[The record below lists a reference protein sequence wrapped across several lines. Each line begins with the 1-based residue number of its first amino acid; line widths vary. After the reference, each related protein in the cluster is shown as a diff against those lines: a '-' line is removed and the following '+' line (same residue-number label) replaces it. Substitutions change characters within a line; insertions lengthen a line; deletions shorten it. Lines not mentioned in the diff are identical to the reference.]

1 MTIYFS
7 PEYSGQIFIR
17 PSEGDVMMD
26 AVVVN
31 TIGLVNLLELR
42 LGLHYEDMPEQQRT
56 ARYYEAMSIYIQ
68 SNPDDILAE
77 SFRTS
82 GLSTAKAVLSW
93 RDELRMAQWDFDG
106 ADISRRL
113 NSIIGI
119 EEIFRKESG
128 CDLAGRIH
136 IVTDQVCSQKLDCRD
151 MKLVVPVETSL
162 LKPAVGTLV
171 DVLCEYGASVSI
183 LPKAETGNNN
193 LNTVRELLTEGIGK
207 DIILDPKDESF
218 LIWSFP
224 DEHKAGEYLAAKGDD
239 IADVWINADNKQ
251 MDNWLSLMG
260 KEVSGSSMGKCSPQV
275 TQLFIMGLGLFS
287 SPLNVNT
294 LIEWLNMPVHP
305 IDGYS
310 RGKLAETIVSEG
322 GYRNDACRETV
333 RRYIDGEFIFLDEEQ
348 RKLPEDEQ
356 KKLRQ
361 KDLKKRRRNAEVFLP
376 PFESAGGDIR
386 TEALKTFLS
395 ELASWARQRAHVI
408 SEEDGNIMWVEQLC
422 SVAEMSDALLIL
434 VGTVKTGTMDFK
446 TLDSWVSS
454 IYRKVQFTHTVAEA
468 GSRDTVDSP
477 AKVISVAQRTI
488 WLGVEGDSPSPLEC
502 SFLYP
507 TEKEALAG
515 ERLINPWKKENENRY
530 NQANLYNPLLRTS
543 GQLILVIC
551 ERRSGALTEKH
562 PMIVRL
568 EQQVKNL
575 DAVIRYPKLKAKELR
590 EVMEV
595 DNGGVAAEI
604 SFAGAEH
611 IRWPDHMSPTSI
623 GTLAEYPFDYLM
635 ERLLHIETDENAQ
648 MADVKTTMGN
658 VAHAVI
664 EALFSPGKDSRTASP
679 EEIKSRIATGFEKTY
694 ARTVEAKG
702 AVLLLA
708 ENKLKEKLLHEQL
721 GHCLDILVEI
731 LMDNRLKVTGCER
744 YVEEDM
750 GLGLPQKTD
759 SNGNILKRDILG
771 YIDMTLEDEC
781 GHPVVFDFK
790 WTSSK
795 NYYQGLLTENRSV
808 QLELYRHML
817 TRCAKDNVERVAY
830 FLMPAGRL
838 YSKEHFNGRHCIHL
852 DPANTD
858 NIVEKLRNSI
868 IYRKHQIDSGVI
880 ETNGGF
886 DFLQYVKDTEAMNLF
901 PLRKDE
907 ELGIKQE
914 NDFSNYKLFNS

>member
-7 PEYSGQIFIR
+7 PEYSGQLYIR
-17 PSEGDVMMD
+17 PSDGDVMMD

-42 LGLHYEDMPEQQRT
+42 LGLHYEDMPEHERT
-56 ARYYEAMSIYIQ
+56 ARYYEAMSSYIR
-68 SNPDDILAE
+68 SHPDDILAE

-106 ADISRRL
+106 EDISRRL
-113 NSIIGI
+113 ASVIAI
-119 EEIFRKESG
+119 EDIFRRNSG

-136 IVTDQVCSQKLDCRD
+136 IVTDQVAFQQLDCTD
-151 MKLVVPVETSL
+151 MTVVLPFDPAI
-162 LKPAVGTLV
+162 LKPAVRDLV
-171 DVLCEYGASVSI
+171 EALRDRGATVSP
-183 LPKAETGNNN
+183 LLQAAAGNDN
-193 LNTVRELLTEGIGK
+193 LGIVRALLTEGG
-207 DIILDPKDESF
+207 DNGVTLNENDESF

-239 IADVWINADNKQ
+239 LADVWINADNKQ

-260 KEVSGSSMGKCSPQV
+260 KQVSGSSMGQCSPQV

-305 IDGYS
+305 IDSYS
-310 RGKLAETIVSEG
+310 RSRLAETIVSEG

-333 RRYIDGEFIFLDEEQ
+333 RRYIDGEFMYLDGEQ
-348 RKLPEDEQ
+348 MKLPEEEQ

-361 KDLKKRRRNAEVFLP
+361 KDTKKRRHLAEVFLP
-376 PFESAGGDIR
+376 PFETSGPGIS
-386 TEALKTFLS
+386 TESLKTFLT
-395 ELASWARQRAHVI
+395 ELSSWALQRAHVL
-408 SEEDGNIMWVEQLC
+408 SEEDGNVMWSEQLC
-422 SVAEMSDALLIL
+422 SVAGMAEALLIL
-434 VGTVKTGTMDFK
+434 AGTVSSETMDFR

-454 IYRKVQFTHTVAEA
+454 IYRKNQFTHAVAAA

-477 AKVISVAQRTI
+477 ARIISIADRTV
-488 WLGVEGDSPSPLEC
+488 WLGVEGDSPAPLEC

-507 TEKEALAG
+507 TEKDALTRG
-515 ERLINPWKKENENRY
+515 HYFSPWKEEDENAY
-530 NQANLYNPLLRTS
+530 NQANACNALLRTS
-543 GQLILVIC
+543 KQLILVIC
-551 ERRSGALTEKH
+551 ERRYGELTEKH
-562 PMIVRL
+562 PLMVRL
-568 EQQVKNL
+568 EQQVANL
-575 DAVIRYPKLKAKELR
+575 EAVIRHPRLEAGELR
-590 EVMEV
+590 EVGEI
-595 DNGGVAAEI
+595 DNAGVAAELE
-604 SFAGAEH
+604 FAGAES
-611 IRWPDHMSPTSI
+611 IRWPDHLSPTSI
-623 GTLAEYPFDYLM
+623 GTLAEYPFDFLM
-635 ERLLHIETDENAQ
+635 EKLLHIESDENAQ

-664 EALFSPGKDSRTASP
+664 EALFAPTEGQRTASP
-679 EEIKSRIATGFEKTY
+679 EAIRARIEGDFEETY
-694 ARTVEAKG
+694 ARTVDAKG

-721 GHCLDILVEI
+721 RHCLDILVEI
-731 LMDNRLKVTGCER
+731 LSDNGLKVTGCER

-750 GLGLPQKTD
+750 DLGLPQKTD
-759 SNGNILKRDILG
+759 ADGNVLRRDILG
-771 YIDMTLEDEC
+771 YIDMTLEDGD

-795 NYYQGLLTENRSV
+795 HYYQDLLTENRSV

-817 TRCAKDNVERVAY
+817 TRCAHDSVEKVAY

-838 YSKEHFNGRHCIHL
+838 YSKEHFNGRHCIQL

-858 NIVEKLRNSI
+858 EIVQKLRNAI
-868 IYRKHQIDSGVI
+868 IYRKRQIDGGVI

-886 DFLQYVKDTEAMNLF
+886 ESLKYVQDTEAMDLF
-901 PLRKDE
+901 PLIKDE
-907 ELGIKQE
+907 EQGIKQE
-914 NDFSNYKLFNS
+914 NRFSNYQIFNF